1 MRQHKKNLGL
11 YRLNVAIPKDF
22 HEWLKASAKTQN
34 KTQGLYLTEILE
46 MVRKLKEDA

>member
-11 YRLNVAIPKDF
+11 YRLNVAIPKAL
-22 HEWLKASAKTQN
+22 HEWLKAEAIAKD

-46 MVRKLKEDA
+46 LVRKLKDA